1 MSSQKADRA
10 VEALL
15 TLRGGMGNVGRER
28 IAMLEAVAEQG
39 SITGAARALGLSYKA
54 VWDGVNAISN
64 LLPQPALVGRTGGA
78 GGGGAELTEEG
89 RRLILA
95 FRRLEE
101 KLSRVSA
108 ALLDEGEEIHPD
120 LLLWGIVMKTSA
132 RNAFRAR
139 VVELKREAV
148 SVEVALEMIG
158 GHVLTAIITNDSA
171 DDLALAPGREVV
183 ALIKATFVT
192 LALAPAGANSFTGT
206 IAKRVDGESKTEI
219 VLEIGQGKTV
229 ISVIPKSE
237 ADRLNLSA
245 GMEACALFSPDHV
258 ILAVS

>member
-1 MSSQKADRA
+1 MPSQKADRA

-15 TLRGGMGNVGRER
+15 TLRGGTGTVGRER
-28 IAMLEAVAEQG
+28 IAMLEAVADQG
-39 SITGAARALGLSYKA
+39 SITGAARSLGLSYKA

-108 ALLDEGEEIHPD
+108 ALLEEGEEIHPD

-139 VVELKREAV
+139 VVELNREAV
-148 SVEVALEMIG
+148 SVEVVLEMVG
-158 GHVLTAIITNDSA
+158 GHVLTANITNDSA

-192 LALAPAGANSFTGT
+192 LALHPSGANSFTGT
-206 IAKRVDGESKTEI
+206 IAKRVDGESKAEI

-229 ISVIPKSE
+229 TSVIPKAE
-237 ADRLNLSA
+237 ADRLDLSA
-245 GMEACALFSPDHV
+245 GMTACALFSPDHV